1 MRVMWNTLLESLLSK
16 RRSVAPQGDYD
27 LLVVGGGITGAGVAR
42 DAARR
47 GLNTLLVEQS
57 DIASGT
63 SSRSS
68 KLVHGGLRYL
78 EQGELSLVFEAV
90 AERRVLTE
98 IAPHLVLPMP
108 FLLPVYEDS
117 RRGMFTINV
126 GMWLYD
132 GLSLFRSPKL
142 HKSLPRKKVRQ
153 VEPSLRTKGLKGA
166 QVYYDC
172 STDDARLTLETAI
185 DAEIEG
191 AEIRTYTR
199 LSHFLFDG
207 ESVCGAA
214 IENVLTGQVEEV
226 RASLIVNATG
236 PWSDRARGTTVAQ
249 EAERMRPT
257 KGVHIVVNSSRLKI
271 EHAVCCMHPRDG
283 RVFFTI
289 PWGEQTYIGT
299 TDTDFEGDPG
309 DVYADAEDV
318 AYLLEATASY
328 FPDCDI
334 TADDVISTWAGVR
347 PLVSDESAETESSVS
362 REHVIVVEPGGVLT
376 VAGGKLTTYR
386 RMAEEVV
393 DKAVELL
400 EGKGVV
406 IGHLT
411 DSETALNSLVGAV
424 GWPEQGGQEEVARAI
439 HDRAEGLL
447 TEETALLLAGSLGMR
462 GIDVAERVV
471 AEPKLAEPLIQGR
484 HEIMAQVD
492 WAVEREFAVTVTDVM
507 MRRTQLYYRDSD
519 QGLTATNAVAERMAE
534 QLGWSEEERL
544 RQIED
549 YRKEVERSRRWR
561 SE

>member
-1 MRVMWNTLLESLLSK
+1 M
-16 RRSVAPQGDYD
+16 
-27 LLVVGGGITGAGVAR
+27 
-42 DAARR
+42 
-47 GLNTLLVEQS
+47 
-57 DIASGT
+57 
-63 SSRSS
+63 
-68 KLVHGGLRYL
+68 
-78 EQGELSLVFEAV
+78 
-90 AERRVLTE
+90 
-98 IAPHLVLPMP
+98 
-108 FLLPVYEDS
+108 
-117 RRGMFTINV
+117 
-126 GMWLYD
+126 
-132 GLSLFRSPKL
+132 
-142 HKSLPRKKVRQ
+142 
-153 VEPSLRTKGLKGA
+153 
-166 QVYYDC
+166 
-172 STDDARLTLETAI
+172 
-185 DAEIEG
+185 
-191 AEIRTYTR
+191 
-199 LSHFLFDG
+199 
-207 ESVCGAA
+207 
-214 IENVLTGQVEEV
+214 
-226 RASLIVNATG
+226 
-236 PWSDRARGTTVAQ
+236 
-249 EAERMRPT
+249 
-257 KGVHIVVNSSRLKI
+257 
-271 EHAVCCMHPRDG
+271 
-283 RVFFTI
+283 
-289 PWGEQTYIGT
+289 
-299 TDTDFEGDPG
+299 
-309 DVYADAEDV
+309 
-318 AYLLEATASY
+318 
-328 FPDCDI
+328 
-334 TADDVISTWAGVR
+334 
-347 PLVSDESAETESSVS
+347 
-362 REHVIVVEPGGVLT
+362 IVVEPGGVLT

>member
-117 RRGMFTINV
+117 PRGMFTINV

-185 DAEIEG
+185 DAENEG

-214 IENVLTGQVEEV
+214 IENVLTGQIEEV

-347 PLVSDESAETESSVS
+347 P
-362 REHVIVVEPGGVLT
+362 
-376 VAGGKLTTYR
+376 
-386 RMAEEVV
+386 
-393 DKAVELL
+393 
-400 EGKGVV
+400 
-406 IGHLT
+406 
-411 DSETALNSLVGAV
+411 
-424 GWPEQGGQEEVARAI
+424 
-439 HDRAEGLL
+439 
-447 TEETALLLAGSLGMR
+447 
-462 GIDVAERVV
+462 
-471 AEPKLAEPLIQGR
+471 
-484 HEIMAQVD
+484 
-492 WAVEREFAVTVTDVM
+492 
-507 MRRTQLYYRDSD
+507 
-519 QGLTATNAVAERMAE
+519 
-534 QLGWSEEERL
+534 
-544 RQIED
+544 
-549 YRKEVERSRRWR
+549 
-561 SE
+561 